1 MLLSSSCS
9 GTRCQQN
16 HGHLHVEHRSEAS
29 PSASRRVAEW
39 HCRFH
44 PASIVHHPSSTIRH
58 PSPSTQQA
66 ASGRFCGQGRGLD
79 PNSLTERAGLQSAD
93 TQPSAASW
101 EGTALLQRAT
111 GSLPAGCGC
120 GVAPDALIRSE
131 PPQDSP
137 VSSALRS
144 PRQTHIWDTETTTSA
159 LSKGVFA
166 LPGRGCRAAGARSAE
181 HPGVIKHREG
191 AAGPPGGPRSR

>member
-1 MLLSSSCS
+1 MWSTAARPPHRLAGGWPS
-9 GTRCQQN
+9 GTAGFIQ
-16 HGHLHVEHRSEAS
+16 
-29 PSASRRVAEW
+29 
-39 HCRFH
+39 
-44 PASIVHHPSSTIRH
+44 HPSSIIHHPPSVIRH
-58 PSPSTQQA
+58 PAPSTQQA

-79 PNSLTERAGLQSAD
+79 PNSLTERAGLQSAA

-181 HPGVIKHREG
+181 HPGVITQRGGGG
-191 AAGPPGGPRSR
+191 AAGGTPEPLRRGG